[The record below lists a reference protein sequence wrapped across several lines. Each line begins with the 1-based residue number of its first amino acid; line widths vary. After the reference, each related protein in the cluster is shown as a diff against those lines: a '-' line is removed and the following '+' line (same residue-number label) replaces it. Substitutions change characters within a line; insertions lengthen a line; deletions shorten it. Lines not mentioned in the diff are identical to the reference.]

1 MVNLDNVTPAE
12 RIRVGSAKPS
22 AEELQ
27 KSLNDALREHAQAI
41 QLLAKAVRE
50 LQQRSRTSST

>member
-1 MVNLDNVTPAE
+1 MISLDKVTPTE
-12 RIRVGSAKPS
+12 RIRVGSTKPT

-27 KSLNDALREHAQAI
+27 KALNDALREHAQAI

-50 LQQRSRTSST
+50 LQQR